1 MHGLEWIRFLVMNEK
16 WQKWL
21 QRAQDGGGGLPKK
34 DVFSFHYY
42 KNGVHFIHLNHYGT
56 LKVK

>member
-1 MHGLEWIRFLVMNEK
+1 MNEK